1 MLGAM
6 ERQVRNFK
14 DVTSYRSLLEH
25 LDVAVY
31 IQNSRGE
38 IVDANP
44 AFLRMFG
51 AVSLETLVFAPQE
64 LLVRLQPLAK
74 RLDLQNREKV
84 VRRVSLPDPGT
95 GENMTYLE
103 TSFAEED
110 MAQGEV
116 YYTGLLIP
124 SEDEKVYPEIE
135 KQNLRDPLTGT
146 FNRHYVKV
154 FEKEN
159 GEQPWGCLLFSMDRL
174 RRFSELFGETAALE
188 AICKM
193 GRYLLRFVRVQ
204 DPVVRLDEE
213 QFLVLIPGDES
224 TLQRVSRRLKNA
236 AVNQAPLT
244 FSMGTA
250 FHRQDEPVEDTIFR
264 AGRELNPIKVL
275 ERLPRR
281 NAG

>member
-1 MLGAM
+1 MLEAV

-14 DVTSYRSLLEH
+14 DATSYRSLLEH

-44 AFLRMFG
+44 CFLRMFG
-51 AVSLETLVFAPQE
+51 AVSLETLSFAPHD

-74 RLDLQNREKV
+74 RLDMQSRERV
-84 VRRVSLPDPGT
+84 IRRVPLPDVNGQT
-95 GENMTYLE
+95 ITYVE
-103 TSFAEED
+103 TSYAEED
-110 MAQGEV
+110 VERGEV

-124 SEDEKVYPEIE
+124 AEGEKVYPEVE

-146 FNRHYVKV
+146 FNRHYLKV
-154 FEKEN
+154 FQKES
-159 GEQPWGCLLFSMDRL
+159 GQSPWGCLLFSMDRL
-174 RRFSELFGETAALE
+174 RRFTELFGETASLE

-213 QFLVLIPGDES
+213 QFLLLVPGDES
-224 TLQRVSRRLKNA
+224 TLQRVTRRLKNA

-250 FHRQDEPVEDTIFR
+250 HHRGEEPIEDTIFR
-264 AGRELNPIKVL
+264 AGRELSPIKVL

-281 NAG
+281 NAI

>member
-1 MLGAM
+1 MLEAV

-14 DVTSYRSLLEH
+14 DASSYRAVLEH
-25 LDVAVY
+25 LDIAIY

-44 AFLRMFG
+44 SFLRMFG
-51 AVSLETLVFAPQE
+51 GVSLETLALAPQE

-74 RLDLQNREKV
+74 RLDLQNRERV
-84 VRRVSLPDPGT
+84 IRRVALPDQDGQT
-95 GENMTYLE
+95 ITYVE

-110 MAQGEV
+110 LEQGEV

-124 SEDEKVYPEIE
+124 AEGEKVYPDIE

-146 FNRHYVKV
+146 FNRHYLKV

-159 GEQPWGCLLFSMDRL
+159 TQQPWGCLLFSMDRL
-174 RRFSELFGETAALE
+174 RRFTELFGETASLE

-213 QFLVLIPGDES
+213 QFLLLVPGDES
-224 TLQRVSRRLKNA
+224 TLQRVTRRLKNA

-250 FHRQDEPVEDTIFR
+250 HHRNEEPIEDTIFR
-264 AGRELNPIKVL
+264 AGRELSPIKVL

-281 NAG
+281 TAS